1 MQGRAAFHELVTQQ
15 PRQIVE
21 ELAADC
27 LFLGG
32 FLAALLGF
40 LGALGF
46 LFAFSS
52 LYTPKPMELKKL
64 KKMFTP
70 QVTGRESSS
79 PCRKSVISLVRAMPR
94 FWAVSLTSLPV
105 E

>member
-1 MQGRAAFHELVTQQ
+1 
-15 PRQIVE
+15 
-21 ELAADC
+21 
-27 LFLGG
+27 
-32 FLAALLGF
+32 
-40 LGALGF
+40 
-46 LFAFSS
+46 
-52 LYTPKPMELKKL
+52 MELNKL

-79 PCRKSVISLVRAMPR
+79 PCRKSVISFVRAMPR